1 MVIGLNSM
9 HNNESL
15 ILILGRN
22 IKQALGVRLSEQSTH
37 YNSILLLL
45 PLRSVGAAD
54 ERKKR

>member
-1 MVIGLNSM
+1 M

-37 YNSILLLL
+37 YNSVLLLL